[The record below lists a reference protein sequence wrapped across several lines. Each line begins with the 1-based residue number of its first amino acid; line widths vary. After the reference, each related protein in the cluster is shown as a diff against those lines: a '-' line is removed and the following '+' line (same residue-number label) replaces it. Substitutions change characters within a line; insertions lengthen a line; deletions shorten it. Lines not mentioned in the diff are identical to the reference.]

1 MTGRTGA
8 CLCGGVRYRLAAEPT
23 ATYACHCAE
32 CRRQTGYLLAT
43 AEVARGAVRLD
54 AEATLRWFESSP
66 GTRRGFC
73 ARCGSVLFWEREAS
87 PNRYVT
93 LGSLN
98 GPSGLRIERHVFMEE
113 AGDYYDAPDRA

>member
-66 GTRRGFC
+66 GKRRGFC

-93 LGSLN
+93 VGSLD
-98 GPSGLRIERHVFMEE
+98 GPSGLRIERHVFLAE
-113 AGDYYDAPDRA
+113 AGDYYDAPDPA

>member
-54 AEATLRWFESSP
+54 AEATLRWFDSSP

-93 LGSLN
+93 LGSLD
-98 GPSGLRIERHVFMEE
+98 GPSGLRIERHVFLAE
-113 AGDYYDAPDRA
+113 AGDYYDVPDPA